1 MHNFC
6 LLKSWN
12 ECNTFKMASSKE
24 NKVYEAILSLS
35 LGDPYFFPSKY
46 MPGQNHR

>member
-24 NKVYEAILSLS
+24 NKVYETILTREHSAEE
-35 LGDPYFFPSKY
+35 
-46 MPGQNHR
+46 